1 METSPVFQIGSW
13 KRAKRTQEDALLSIR
28 KAHEMGVPIAMG
40 TDASTPYNFHGENAM
55 ELTYMAEA
63 GLSAMEC
70 IVASTKTA
78 ARALGWEKKLG
89 TLEAG
94 KLADLIVVKKNPLD
108 DLRSLADRKN
118 IEYVMQGGKFV
129 ARQFASDAGI
139 PEELMA
145 GAWVCCG

>member
-1 METSPVFQIGSW
+1 M
-13 KRAKRTQEDALLSIR
+13 RACKSKETQEDALLSIR

-40 TDASTPYNFHGENAM
+40 TDAATPYNFHGENAM
-55 ELTYMAEA
+55 ELFYMSDA

-78 ARALGWEKKLG
+78 AKALGWEKKLG

-108 DLRSLADRKN
+108 DLKTLADRTN

-139 PEELMA
+139 PEELMS
-145 GAWVCCG
+145 GAAFSQKGLPA

>member
-1 METSPVFQIGSW
+1 
-13 KRAKRTQEDALLSIR
+13 
-28 KAHEMGVPIAMG
+28 
-40 TDASTPYNFHGENAM
+40 M
-55 ELTYMAEA
+55 ELFYMSDA

-78 ARALGWEKKLG
+78 AKALGWEKKLG

-108 DLRSLADRKN
+108 DLKSLADRTN

-139 PEELMA
+139 PEELMS